1 MKIIDIGI
9 CVDNMDPKHMGRIRI
24 NRYSDQTGVTE
35 GAFQDYEPWGD
46 RDLFVASPFLP
57 LNSNFIPEIG
67 QAVKIINYNTEKDT
81 VNMEYISGPFTN
93 MHDFNGQNHTG
104 QLKNTSYGAVVQSG
118 PDVIDSLG
126 NYINPKSEGSFA
138 KHKDHGIYGKYG
150 SDVIFTENGVM
161 MRGGK
166 FRSKKA
172 QTTNERLV
180 SINQPI
186 MANKSSNLYLKKFPT
201 TVQNVE
207 EYIKDISLPKGDLK
221 YVVEYELDSA
231 SFDVDGNFVTG
242 NTASVNFYIWQ
253 TSQDYSG
260 SYRIENS
267 NLSSVPIYPSYTKLV
282 TNESNEYTVQNQSGR
297 TDLTISIPV
306 DNMKQA
312 QSWVRNF
319 ITLLH
324 THGLDNNLTEEKN
337 KFSYTGDIHPFFYRP
352 KLGFESTTNSTK
364 LATIK
369 TFLDGIN
376 VYSTYT
382 KGLIYSKNQ
391 ITPQPTTKHVLKNS
405 TKEFTGEQT
414 FSALKSDKVY
424 LLSTD
429 SNLADK
435 SVDFFTLDP
444 YELTQ
449 LDYIDNI
456 DKNTYS
462 TVRGENLV
470 NILYAMRDLLE
481 SHIHDIGETLEQTD
495 PNFQKLDK
503 LFKTLENDILNNS
516 IRIN

>member
-35 GAFQDYEPWGD
+35 GAFPDYEKWGD

-67 QAVKIINYNTEKDT
+67 QAVKIINYNTEKDV

-104 QLKNTSYGAVVQSG
+104 QLKNTSYGSVVKAG
-118 PDVIDSLG
+118 PDVIDSNG
-126 NYINPKSEGSFA
+126 NYINPKSEGAFA

-186 MANKSSNLYLKKFPT
+186 MANKSANLYLKKFPT
-201 TVQNVE
+201 TIQNVE
-207 EYIKDISLPKGDLK
+207 DVVKDVILPTGELK
-221 YVVEYELDSA
+221 YIVEYELDPSC
-231 SFDVDGNFVTG
+231 FDSDGNFVT
-242 NTASVNFYIWQ
+242 NATSYINFYIYQ

-260 SYRIENS
+260 SYRIENG
-267 NLSSVPIYPSYTKLV
+267 NLSSIPLYSGYTKLI
-282 TNESNEYTVQNQSGR
+282 TNISDEYIVQNQSGR

-306 DNMKQA
+306 TSMKQA

-319 ITLLH
+319 IKSLH
-324 THGLDNNLTEEKN
+324 THGLDNNITDDKN

-352 KLGFESTTNSTK
+352 VLGFESTTGTTK

-369 TFLDGIN
+369 TFLNGID
-376 VYSTYT
+376 VYGTTS

-391 ITPQPTTKHVLKNS
+391 ITPQPFTKKVLKNNI
-405 TKEFTGEQT
+405 KEFNGEQT

-429 SNLADK
+429 TNLADK
-435 SVDFFTLDP
+435 SVDFFKLDP
-444 YELTQ
+444 YELSQ
-449 LDYIDNI
+449 MDYIDNI

-470 NILYAMRDLLE
+470 SILYAMRDLLE
-481 SHIHDIGETLEQTD
+481 SHIHDIGETLEQSD